1 MRNKKQ
7 MSKIEIYGTIGPA
20 CAEEKTLEK
29 MFRSG
34 MTGIRLNL
42 SHAELEECRAWTN
55 IIQAAAQA
63 AGVQH
68 KLLIDLQGPELRVG
82 NLNRPLKLSDG
93 AEAALQS
100 KERQEAEENQSL
112 GMPDK
117 GAAALQSREER
128 YKEIAAI
135 RNGEEPD
142 RGTAAMQ
149 NRENPE
155 AIPLPEI
162 VFSSL
167 QPEQAILLDDGKI
180 QLTVTET
187 EGNTAHCKVTRGGML
202 QSRKSI
208 ALPGI
213 RLNLPVL
220 TESDKR
226 NIRSAKSH
234 GVTGVMLPFVRSA
247 ENLKDLQ
254 QELKKADAEH
264 LEIFAK
270 IENMD
275 GVNHLE
281 ELLPFA
287 DQIVIA
293 RGDLGNSMPLWE
305 LPPIQAQIAQ
315 TYQKAGKPF
324 MVVTQMLATMEQH
337 PVPTRAEM
345 SDIFL
350 AVLEGAASVM
360 VTGETAVGKY
370 PQEVIEYLSN
380 TVKAAKSY
388 ISHLPLAPQGSTS
401 PLQDT
406 GSPIS
411 WASTVPPNFPNSV
424 PSI

>member
-20 CAEEKTLEK
+20 CAEEKKLEK

-117 GAAALQSREER
+117 GAAAMR
-128 YKEIAAI
+128 
-135 RNGEEPD
+135 
-142 RGTAAMQ
+142 

-167 QPEQAILLDDGKI
+167 QPGQAILLDDGKI

-247 ENLKDLQ
+247 EDLKDLQ

-315 TYQKAGKPF
+315 TCQKAGKPF

-388 ISHLPLAPQGSTS
+388 ISHLPLAPQGSAS